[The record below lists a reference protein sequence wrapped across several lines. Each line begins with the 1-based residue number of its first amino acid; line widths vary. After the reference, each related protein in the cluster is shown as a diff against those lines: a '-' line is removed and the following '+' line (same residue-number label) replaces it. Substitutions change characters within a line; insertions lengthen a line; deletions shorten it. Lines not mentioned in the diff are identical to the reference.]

1 MDLAN
6 YLIELLGQRG
16 EVSIPG
22 LGRFYYAKKSAFYN
36 VAEARIY
43 PPGQT
48 LQFEQQADNSDGFAE
63 FISQKKNISMA
74 SARYFV
80 DRYVNDIVQETAI
93 RDFAVGTKGWLRND
107 GFKIIFRSADQNDG
121 SAGFGL
127 PAIELH
133 KKGEPVIKTT
143 TVILTQPPPVE
154 VPQQAESAPVI
165 EQPQAAVPVS
175 ETQVPDPAVTTPLV
189 KATPQQQ
196 PDVQATTPIVETP
209 QAEFIEDEKR
219 GLNVWVITAIVIALL
234 AIAGIGLYMY
244 NPELLGM
251 DKNKAEAVA
260 PVTDDSLTNEAD
272 TPEQETETTKVAPA
286 NKVTD
291 TVAQQEPQPNM
302 SLNDSV
308 KTTVIDP
315 QAEAEKQPVP
325 EKTTK
330 PTPAKTT
337 PTTAAVA
344 PAMGYPYTVIIGG
357 SFATVEEAER
367 CIINYK
373 KIGLDA
379 HILAEKGYGKKRKVV
394 VGTYKTLAEAL
405 KEKNKLIKSKK
416 LRGDAYTL
424 EITKKR

>member
-36 VAEARIY
+36 AAEGRIY

-48 LQFEQQADNSDGFAE
+48 LQFDQQADNSDSFAG

-74 SARYFV
+74 SAKYFV
-80 DRYVNDIVQETAI
+80 DRYVNDIIQETAI

-107 GFKIIFRSADQNDG
+107 GFKLVFRSADQTEG
-121 SAGFGL
+121 SIGFGL
-127 PAIELH
+127 PALFLP
-133 KKGEPVIKTT
+133 KKSQIFVKTT
-143 TVILTQPPPVE
+143 TVVLTPPPPVE
-154 VPQQAESAPVI
+154 VLQTVEHAPVI
-165 EQPQAAVPVS
+165 QQPQITVPTTEPLVPEAVAVPAKVAP
-175 ETQVPDPAVTTPLV
+175 EPQPAV
-189 KATPQQQ
+189 QQVAQ
-196 PDVQATTPIVETP
+196 VIETP
-209 QAEFIEDEKR
+209 QADFIEDEKR

-234 AIAGIGLYMY
+234 AIAGISLYMY

-251 DKNKAEAVA
+251 DKNKAEATVPA
-260 PVTDDSLTNEAD
+260 VDDSLANEAD
-272 TPEQETETTKVAPA
+272 TPEQETETA
-286 NKVTD
+286 KVTPAAKAVD
-291 TVAQQEPQPNM
+291 TVAQQDPQANM
-302 SLNDSV
+302 SLSDTV
-308 KTTVIDP
+308 KTTVINP
-315 QAEAEKQPVP
+315 QPETEKQPVTD
-325 EKTTK
+325 KATK
-330 PTPAKTT
+330 PTQTKAT
-337 PTTAAVA
+337 PTTAVVP

-367 CIINYK
+367 CIINYE

-424 EITKKR
+424 EIKKR